1 MKSSIGLRLRVAWDA
16 LVWGRTV
23 VNVPVTV
30 NVGLYVD
37 GRKLGGCV
45 MGEHLAF
52 ISENV
57 ESAVVKAL
65 QDELMKEVEHGD

>member
-1 MKSSIGLRLRVAWDA
+1 MSSNWRRRLRVAWDA

-30 NVGLYVD
+30 NVSLYVD
-37 GRKLGGCV
+37 GQKRV
-45 MGEHLAF
+45 WSSIWEHLTF